1 MIVES
6 FLFDPAGTPGGGTAW
21 GTRARAADKLA
32 SLVPL
37 ALRGLRMVVPQDQ
50 CFYARTSCAGIPLR
64 GLAGFARL
72 QAEQL
77 SPFQNFGAYAVRQ
90 DQVLH
95 VWMWDKTLEASF
107 ASQHPGRTLRAVVP
121 QVLFSAPRERG
132 VSWSRYVGAGGKTG
146 ASALLWR
153 AGKLVDLI
161 YFAQPPSSESW
172 VAMLMGQPQMP
183 LLGWPS
189 EVPSGSAAGAS
200 PALDKPWARNLL
212 VNRWALPRFALLPV
226 ARLGLWVAT
235 VVLAAASATF
245 LTQRYADEK
254 AIADSAENQKQ
265 RMAALEPQQQARDA
279 AQTLGRWLA
288 SAQALSPRPAKIDL
302 LNEAAVLL
310 NRQGLVVRE
319 LELTPPTVSATLVP
333 STGAELRLT
342 SVISAIET
350 NPLFYDVRFVD
361 VVGGNGFKFTW
372 RLRSD
377 ARRLASLAP
386 GATAGAT
393 GGASLGAEPGA
404 PSGATVAASG
414 APTVFGATPNPPI
427 RP

>member
-6 FLFDPAGTPGGGTAW
+6 FLSDPAGSGTAW
-21 GTRARAADKLA
+21 RTRAKAVGLLA
-32 SLVPL
+32 SLVPS
-37 ALRGLRMVVPQDQ
+37 ALRGLRLVVPQNQ
-50 CFYARTSCAGIPLR
+50 CFYARASCAGIPVR

-95 VWMWDKTLEASF
+95 VWMWDKTLEITF
-107 ASQHPGRTLRAVVP
+107 ASQHPGRSLRSVVP

-153 AGKLVDLI
+153 ANKLVDLI
-161 YFAQPPSSESW
+161 YFAQPPASESW
-172 VAMLMGQPQMP
+172 VAMLMQQPQLP

-189 EVPSGSAAGAS
+189 EVPSGSAPSAS
-200 PALDKPWARNLL
+200 TVLDKPWERNLL
-212 VNRWALPRFALLPV
+212 VNRWAMPRLALQPL
-226 ARLGLWVAT
+226 ARLVLWCCTVGLAS
-235 VVLAAASATF
+235 ASATF
-245 LTQRYADEK
+245 LAQRYADEK
-254 AIADSAENQKQ
+254 AIADSAESQKQ

-279 AQTLGRWLA
+279 AQSLGRWLA
-288 SAQALSPRPAKIDL
+288 SAEALSPRPAKIDL

-319 LELTPPTVSATLVP
+319 LELTPPTASATLVP
-333 STGAELRLT
+333 ITGAELRLT

-350 NPLFYDVRFVD
+350 NPMFYDVRFVD
-361 VVGGNGFKFTW
+361 VAGGNGFKFTW
-372 RLRSD
+372 RLRTD
-377 ARRLASLAP
+377 TNRQASVP
-386 GATAGAT
+386 GALSAAPPEAAT
-393 GGASLGAEPGA
+393 NPGA
-404 PSGATVAASG
+404 
-414 APTVFGATPNPPI
+414 

>member
-6 FLFDPAGTPGGGTAW
+6 FLFDPAGPTASNTAW
-21 GTRARAADKLA
+21 GVRSRVTDTLVP
-32 SLVPL
+32 LVPL

-50 CFYARTSCAGIPLR
+50 CFYARTSCVGIPGR

-95 VWMWDKTLEASF
+95 VWMWDKSLEAAF
-107 ASQHPGRTLRAVVP
+107 VSQHPGRTLRAVVP

-153 AGKLVDLI
+153 AGKLVDLV

-172 VAMLMGQPQMP
+172 VAMLIGQPQMP

-189 EVPSGSAAGAS
+189 EVPFGSAPGATT
-200 PALDKPWARNLL
+200 PTDKPWARNLL
-212 VNRWALPRFALLPV
+212 VNRWAMPRFAMLPV

-265 RMAALEPQQQARDA
+265 RMAELEPQQQARDA

-288 SAQALSPRPAKIDL
+288 SAQALSPRPAKIEL
-302 LNEAAVLL
+302 LNEVAVLL
-310 NRQGLVVRE
+310 SRQGLVVRE

-377 ARRLASLAP
+377 VNRLASMAP
-386 GATAGAT
+386 SAA
-393 GGASLGAEPGA
+393 ASPKAGAEPGA
-404 PSGATVAASG
+404 PSGGTVAASG
-414 APTVFGATPNPPI
+414 APTVFGATPNPQM

>member
-6 FLFDPAGTPGGGTAW
+6 FLFNPAGAGTAW
-21 GTRARAADKLA
+21 GTRAKAVGLLA
-32 SLVPL
+32 SLVPA

-50 CFYARTSCAGIPLR
+50 CFYARASCAGIPLR

-95 VWMWDKTLEASF
+95 VWMWDKTLEIDF
-107 ASQHPGRTLRAVVP
+107 VNQHPGRSLRSVVP

-153 AGKLVDLI
+153 ANKLVDLI
-161 YFAQPPSSESW
+161 YFAQPPASESW
-172 VAMLMGQPQMP
+172 VAMLMQQPQLL

-189 EVPSGSAAGAS
+189 EVLSGSAPGTIAV
-200 PALDKPWARNLL
+200 LDKPWARNLL
-212 VNRWALPRFALLPV
+212 VNRWAVPPLALQPL
-226 ARLGLWVAT
+226 ARLVLWCCT
-235 VVLAAASATF
+235 VGLAAASATF
-245 LTQRYADEK
+245 LAQRYADEK
-254 AIADSAENQKQ
+254 AIADSAESQKQ
-265 RMAALEPQQQARDA
+265 RMAALEPQQQARDV
-279 AQTLGRWLA
+279 AQSLGRWIA
-288 SAQALSPRPAKIDL
+288 SAEALSPRPAKIDL

-319 LELTPPTVSATLVP
+319 LELTLPTVSATLVP
-333 STGAELRLT
+333 TTGAELRLT

-361 VVGGNGFKFTW
+361 VAGGNGFKFTW
-372 RLRSD
+372 RLRTDTS
-377 ARRLASLAP
+377 RPVGVP
-386 GATAGAT
+386 GALSAAPPEAAT
-393 GGASLGAEPGA
+393 NPGA
-404 PSGATVAASG
+404 
-414 APTVFGATPNPPI
+414 NP
-427 RP
+427 